1 VPRFRSS
8 SWRRKSSSS
17 SGPLGISSD
26 RPAGWR
32 AIAVSAAVHV
42 EYQLKS
48 GPATA
53 LGRALAVTHDLVR
66 HDLRAMSHA
75 NAPTTNVAAMM

>member
-1 VPRFRSS
+1 V
-8 SWRRKSSSS
+8 
-17 SGPLGISSD
+17 
-26 RPAGWR
+26 
-32 AIAVSAAVHV
+32 IAVSAAVHV

-48 GPATA
+48 APATA
-53 LGRALAVTHDLVR
+53 PGPALAVTHDLVR